1 MKFIN
6 NPFNT
11 LLEIMEENYPNA
23 ECDIYIGESM
33 TDGIE
38 TFGCTLFPEE
48 IGYNW
53 TVVEIHHSLSLTDAV
68 EILAHE
74 LAHVVAGVDAEH
86 NEEWESVFDHI
97 HKEFQR
103 KLDEQFSS

>member
-1 MKFIN
+1 MNFIN
-6 NPFNT
+6 NPFGT
-11 LLEIMEENYPNA
+11 LMEIMKENYPDA

-33 TDGIE
+33 TDGKE

-48 IGYNW
+48 TGYNG

-86 NEEWESVFDHI
+86 GEEWEKVFDHI
-97 HKEFQR
+97 HTEFQ
-103 KLDEQFSS
+103 KKVDEQFSA